1 LSAEGATSSSV
12 RDRVFHP
19 VSTRVSPA
27 AIPLSV
33 PQSER
38 LSELTSIDASRLVG
52 RTLAE
57 IAESFRWQIRPSLL
71 GFARV
76 YRQPDAARGL
86 QPPAHQGEAEEQCEW
101 VPLFEIE
108 WATRE
113 GDRRLRNPEA
123 ARPD

>member
-1 LSAEGATSSSV
+1 MSAEGATSSSV
-12 RDRVFHP
+12 RDRVFH
-19 VSTRVSPA
+19 SGSARVSPA

-33 PQSER
+33 SQSER
-38 LSELTSIDASRLVG
+38 LSELPSIDASRLVG

-76 YRQPDAARGL
+76 YRQPDAVETVRS
-86 QPPAHQGEAEEQCEW
+86 PDHHGEAEEHCEW

-108 WATRE
+108 WAARA
-113 GDRRLRNPEA
+113 GDQQLSDHED

>member
-1 LSAEGATSSSV
+1 
-12 RDRVFHP
+12 
-19 VSTRVSPA
+19 VSPA

-76 YRQPDAARGL
+76 YRQPDAAEVL
-86 QPPAHQGEAEEQCEW
+86 QSPEHQGEAEEHCEW

-113 GDRRLRNPEA
+113 GDRRLRDPDA

>member
-1 LSAEGATSSSV
+1 
-12 RDRVFHP
+12 
-19 VSTRVSPA
+19 VSPV

-38 LSELTSIDASRLVG
+38 LSQLTSIDASRLVG

-57 IAESFRWQIRPSLL
+57 
-71 GFARV
+71 V
-76 YRQPDAARGL
+76 L
-86 QPPAHQGEAEEQCEW
+86 QSPEHSGEAEEHCEW

-113 GDRRLRNPEA
+113 CDRRRGDPEA